1 MCAQIFIVLVVRLIV
16 DRLQVI
22 DLIRQPPDL
31 LLNLLLCLLRRDRRR
46 AGKYSDHIVV
56 IISVDQIVLVE
67 RAVFYVFHQ
76 KQIILCRPVHGIPVA
91 VLIPVPVVIDVR
103 QYIVLQE
110 TAFVF
115 TLCSIPGDR
124 LRAGRELSHGI
135 FIGSDDP
142 AYLLDLKRS
151 GIVGDFQIVVAV
163 PVFVQKH
170 VTVFGDPPFQN
181 LGKQF
186 LHLHIPDEFE
196 LIQ

>member
-1 MCAQIFIVLVVRLIV
+1 MVLNQI
-16 DRLQVI
+16 
-22 DLIRQPPDL
+22 
-31 LLNLLLCLLRRDRRR
+31 
-46 AGKYSDHIVV
+46 
-56 IISVDQIVLVE
+56 
-67 RAVFYVFHQ
+67 
-76 KQIILCRPVHGIPVA
+76 
-91 VLIPVPVVIDVR
+91 
-103 QYIVLQE
+103 LQE
-110 TAFVF
+110 YAEYYGKNHVNTSLAANPV
-115 TLCSIPGDR
+115 
-124 LRAGRELSHGI
+124 
-135 FIGSDDP
+135 SDT